1 MSLRDE
7 IVRVALGEVGASESN
22 GGDMKYIN
30 WYGGF
35 GAGTPW
41 CAIFVSWCANQAGML
56 NNYVPKYA
64 SCDVGKSWFSNKGWY
79 QTSPAYGGNYTPK
92 TGDIIFFSGSHT
104 TSDSTH
110 TGIVK
115 SCDGST
121 VYTIEGNTS
130 NKVAERSYPVNSNY
144 IIGYGLPQCGNA
156 TGSWGD
162 TGGVSMSPGAGAI
175 PDVMSDKVVTYKD
188 YTVQQGDTLQSIADK
203 FNTSVSMLIFVN
215 EITSGTI
222 NVGQVIKVPVET
234 SRSEVSSVGSLAA
247 KQAIAKRHTTGVTVS
262 NPYATVKL
270 YTETGILTINQDVI
284 VSNTNLNR
292 DILSIFTSRDM
303 GQDCPTFTINLC
315 WRHEWYT
322 KISPN
327 DLVEI
332 WLTRPPE
339 VEKPVFFG
347 LVDDVRRGCDYNS
360 KTPTRTLSVTGRGF
374 NKALIN
380 FIIGTIS
387 ELNATAS
394 IMGFMADQIDIFTG
408 GSPGQIITGV
418 LDNYLGKG
426 CNYTFGN
433 GKKFMDYYQQSIK
446 SNSNNYEFLADTSS
460 FLTYQGSLWDY
471 LKELKNAPFNEL
483 FWEIVNKRPTLV
495 FRPTPFNEE
504 DWVKLL
510 RITIKDNDIIQEN
523 IGQSDLETYTVYKV
537 TSETFASDTADLGYL
552 PIWYPAYYTK
562 YGLTRLDVK
571 SKYINYESGD
581 DTNTQKANVLSK
593 TVDIFNWNI
602 LNNSMKNGTLVV
614 KGSNQY
620 TVGSRIITEADN
632 MEYYVE
638 SVSHSFTNFTGWTTT
653 LQVTRGIEPQNR
665 FKAPWGLWQQLTP
678 TDISN
683 IFGYDI
689 TSVATSG
696 ITTGSDGTTV
706 ITGNSVTEKTWNA
719 LKSLGYSDYA
729 VAGAMGNIHYE
740 SGGFNASAIEGGSGE
755 GLGLCQWSFGR
766 KTQLKNYAA
775 SLGKSATDENV
786 QIQFLCAELTPG
798 GTGFADYQLMTNNGY
813 SPSQWVNATSVAE
826 ATRAFCWTFERPNK
840 SAGNSSMSQRI
851 SAAQSYYNKYHQ

>member
-64 SCDVGKSWFSNKGWY
+64 SCDAGKSWFSNKGWY

-104 TSDSTH
+104 TSNSTH

-130 NKVAERSYPVNSNY
+130 NKVAERSYPVSSNY

-188 YTVQQGDTLQSIADK
+188 YTVQQGDTLQSVADK
-203 FNTSVSMLIFVN
+203 FNTSVSMIIFVN
-215 EITSGTI
+215 EITSGAIT
-222 NVGQVIKVPVET
+222 VGQVIKVPVET

-292 DILSIFTSRDM
+292 DILSISTSRDM

-347 LVDDVRRGCDYNS
+347 LVDDVRKGCDYNS

-471 LKELKNAPFNEL
+471 IKELKNAPFNEL

>member
-1 MSLRDE
+1 MSLRDD
-7 IVRVALGEVGASESN
+7 IVRIALGECGNSESN

-35 GAGTPW
+35 GSGTAW

-64 SCDVGKSWFSNKGWY
+64 SCDVGKSWFSGKGWY
-79 QTSPAYGGNYTPK
+79 QTSHAYGGNYTPQ
-92 TGDIIFFSGSHT
+92 TGDIIFFSGKHT

-110 TGIVK
+110 TGIVV

-121 VYTIEGNTS
+121 VYTVEGNTS
-130 NKVAERSYPVNSNY
+130 NMVAQRSYSISSNY
-144 IIGYGLPQCGNA
+144 IIGYGLPQCGDA

-162 TGGVSMSPGAGAI
+162 TGGVSTTPGQGAV
-175 PDVMSDKVVTYKD
+175 PDVMSDKTVTYRD

-203 FNTSVSMLIFVN
+203 FNTTPAMLANVN
-215 EITSGTI
+215 NLSGGT
-222 NVGQVIKVPVET
+222 VRPGQVIKVPVET
-234 SRSEVSSVGSLAA
+234 SRSGNSSVGSLAA
-247 KQAIAKRHTTGVTVS
+247 KQTIVKRHSRGVTVS
-262 NPYATVKL
+262 NPYAKVKL
-270 YTETGILTINQDVI
+270 YTETGLLTITQEVI

-292 DILSIFTSRDM
+292 DILSISTNRDM
-303 GQDCPTFTINLC
+303 GQDCPTFTITLC
-315 WRHEWYT
+315 WRNEWYT

-327 DLVEI
+327 DLIVIE
-332 WLTRPPE
+332 LTRPPE
-339 VEKPVFFG
+339 KSKPVFFG
-347 LVDDVRRGCDYNS
+347 LVDDVRKSCDYNS
-360 KTPTRTLSVTGRGF
+360 KNPTRTLSVTGRGF

-380 FIIGTIS
+380 FVIGTIS

-394 IMGFMADQIDIFTG
+394 IMGFMADQINVFTG

-418 LDNYLGKG
+418 LENYLGKG

-433 GKKFMDYYQQSIK
+433 NKKFMDYYQQSIK
-446 SNSNNYEFLADTSS
+446 SNSNSYEFLADTSS
-460 FLTYQGSLWDY
+460 FLSYQGSLWDY
-471 LKELKNAPFNEL
+471 IKELKNAPFNEL
-483 FWEIVNKRPTLV
+483 FWEIVNDRPTLV

-510 RITIKDNDIIQEN
+510 RITIKDLDIVQEN

-552 PIWYPAYYTK
+552 PLWYPAYYTK

-581 DTNTQKANVLSK
+581 NTNTQKANVLSK
-593 TVDIFNWNI
+593 TIDIFNWNI

-638 SVSHSFTNFTGWTTT
+638 AVSHNFTNFSGWTTT
-653 LQVTRGIEPQNR
+653 LQLTRGIEPQNR
-665 FKAPWGLWQQLTP
+665 FSAPWGLWQQLTP

-689 TSVATSG
+689 NAVASSG
-696 ITTGSDGTTV
+696 ITVDSDGTTV
-706 ITGNSVTEKTWNA
+706 ITGNSLTEKTWNA
-719 LKSLGYSDYA
+719 LKSLGYSDIA

-740 SGGFNASAIEGGSGE
+740 SGGFNPSAVEGGSGE

-775 SLGKSATDENV
+775 SLGKSPTDETV

-798 GTGFADYQLMTNNGY
+798 GTSFADYQLMTHNGY
-813 SPSQWVNATSVAE
+813 SPNQWINATSVDA
-826 ATRAFCWTFERPNK
+826 ATRAFCWTFERPNS

-851 SAAQSYYNKYHQ
+851 SAAQSYYNQYHR

>member
-104 TSDSTH
+104 TSNSTH

-130 NKVAERSYPVNSNY
+130 NKVAERSYPVSSNY

-188 YTVQQGDTLQSIADK
+188 YTVQQGDTLQSVADK
-203 FNTSVSMLIFVN
+203 FNTSVSMIIFVN
-215 EITSGTI
+215 EITSGAI

-292 DILSIFTSRDM
+292 DILSISTSRDM

-347 LVDDVRRGCDYNS
+347 LVDDVRKGCDYNS

-471 LKELKNAPFNEL
+471 IKELKNAPFNEL

-620 TVGSRIITEADN
+620 IVGSRIITEADN

>member
-292 DILSIFTSRDM
+292 DILSISTSRDM

-347 LVDDVRRGCDYNS
+347 LVDDVRKGCDYNS

-471 LKELKNAPFNEL
+471 IKELKNAPFNEL

-653 LQVTRGIEPQNR
+653 LQVTRGMEPQNR

-678 TDISN
+678 ADISN

-766 KTQLKNYAA
+766 KTQLKNYAT

>member
-64 SCDVGKSWFSNKGWY
+64 SCDAGKSWFSNKGWY

-104 TSDSTH
+104 TSNSTH

-130 NKVAERSYPVNSNY
+130 NKVAERSYPVSSNY

-188 YTVQQGDTLQSIADK
+188 YTVQQGDTLQSVADK
-203 FNTSVSMLIFVN
+203 FNTSVSMIIFVN
-215 EITSGTI
+215 EITSGAI

-292 DILSIFTSRDM
+292 DILSISTSRDM

-347 LVDDVRRGCDYNS
+347 LVDDVRKGCDYNS

-471 LKELKNAPFNEL
+471 IKELKNAPFNEL

-620 TVGSRIITEADN
+620 IVGSRIITEADN

-696 ITTGSDGTTV
+696 ITTGSDGTTI

>member
-64 SCDVGKSWFSNKGWY
+64 SCDAGKSWFSNKGWY

-104 TSDSTH
+104 TSNSTH

-130 NKVAERSYPVNSNY
+130 NKVAERSYPVSSNY

-292 DILSIFTSRDM
+292 DILSISTSRDM

-347 LVDDVRRGCDYNS
+347 LVDDVRKGCDYNS

-471 LKELKNAPFNEL
+471 IKELKNAPFNEL

>member
-64 SCDVGKSWFSNKGWY
+64 SCDAGKSWFSNKGWY

-104 TSDSTH
+104 TSNSTH

-130 NKVAERSYPVNSNY
+130 NKVAERSYPVSSNY

-188 YTVQQGDTLQSIADK
+188 YTVQQGDTLQSVADK
-203 FNTSVSMLIFVN
+203 FNTSVSMIIFVN
-215 EITSGTI
+215 EITSGAI

-292 DILSIFTSRDM
+292 DILSISTSRDM

-347 LVDDVRRGCDYNS
+347 LVDDVRKGCDYNS

-471 LKELKNAPFNEL
+471 IKELKNAPFNEL

-620 TVGSRIITEADN
+620 IVGSRIITEADN